1 MYEGIP
7 GTRVLRSRIGKKQ
20 KDIQLPPDTF
30 IFFPLRMFEAGK
42 FIFVLKPVVTLFV
55 VWMFGVWNGMSS
67 PYRQSVHPFFRCI
80 YSILPVYLFYRS
92 YTDSTRQ
99 RYLVLYLE
107 SYLPT
112 LLTTAAC
119 FRA

>member
-42 FIFVLKPVVTLFV
+42 FIFVLKPVVTL
-55 VWMFGVWNGMSS
+55 
-67 PYRQSVHPFFRCI
+67 
-80 YSILPVYLFYRS
+80 VYL
-92 YTDSTRQ
+92 
-99 RYLVLYLE
+99 E
-107 SYLPT
+107 
-112 LLTTAAC
+112 
-119 FRA
+119 